1 LKITLFQE
9 PARYRPYLFLTSVL
23 SFNAPDSKN
32 SEPNLSRVRPLTDG
46 TTTIEAPTPLPLRQ
60 VIRDELATVRKNRA
74 DLMVPRGHPGIHLIV
89 LAGCVLVNLAF
100 FLSWLDYFGLF
111 IAASFYLN
119 MYYFITLII
128 PTNFKKPGVP
138 SADLSRLRTWLK
150 EIGITT
156 GTSQFTRLF
165 INTLFMNSR
174 ALSLGIGLIFTIDI
188 VFTVVHYSE
197 GLPLRTAVF
206 VITQCAIIV
215 LFYLLVWKMEPFST
229 TYVKKVEQAKRH
241 LHRRNLPPRFV
252 TAVFLFGF
260 MIAIFLFLTTIIYLP
275 GVTLKAFLNQ
285 SELTQLGHLFS
296 LIAILAFSQY
306 FIIRYIHGITSR
318 TMAERLF
325 DFKENTLQDLLDAE
339 NKTPSGDPDPGEN
352 PLETGSLLL
361 ESKIFIV
368 KRSTFAGMFPV
379 FVVDLDF
386 SVLMDSSTMTAIRG
400 YIIERNQ

>member
-1 LKITLFQE
+1 
-9 PARYRPYLFLTSVL
+9 
-23 SFNAPDSKN
+23 
-32 SEPNLSRVRPLTDG
+32 
-46 TTTIEAPTPLPLRQ
+46 
-60 VIRDELATVRKNRA
+60 
-74 DLMVPRGHPGIHLIV
+74 MVPRGYPGIHLIV
-89 LAGCVLVNLAF
+89 LAGCVLVNIAF
-100 FLSWLDYFGLF
+100 FLSSLDYFGLF

-128 PTNFKKPGVP
+128 PTNFKKSSVP
-138 SADLSRLRTWLK
+138 AAGLSRLRTWLK

-188 VFTVVHYSE
+188 VFTLVHYSE
-197 GLPLRTAVF
+197 GLPLHTAVI

-215 LFYLLVWKMEPFST
+215 IFYLLVWKMEPFST

-241 LHRRNLPPRFV
+241 LRRRNLPPRFV
-252 TAVFLFGF
+252 AAVFLFGF
-260 MIAIFLFLTTIIYLP
+260 MLAIFLFLTTIIYLP

-296 LIAILAFSQY
+296 LIALLAFSQY

-339 NKTPSGDPDPGEN
+339 DTPPPGESDPGEN
-352 PLETGSLLL
+352 PPDTGSLLL
-361 ESKIFIV
+361 ESRIFIV
-368 KRSTFAGMFPV
+368 KRKTFAGMFPV
-379 FVVDLDF
+379 FVVDLDV
-386 SVLMDSSTMTAIRG
+386 SVLMDTTTMTAISG
-400 YIIERNQ
+400 YIVEKQQ

>member
-1 LKITLFQE
+1 MLRTAKIVN
-9 PARYRPYLFLTSVL
+9 RISH
-23 SFNAPDSKN
+23 
-32 SEPNLSRVRPLTDG
+32 RVRPLTDG
-46 TTTIEAPTPLPLRQ
+46 TTTTEAPTTLPLRQ
-60 VIRDELATVRKNRA
+60 LIRDELTSVQKSRA
-74 DLMVPRGHPGIHLIV
+74 DLMVPQGYPGIHLIV
-89 LAGCVLVNLAF
+89 LAGCVLVNFAF
-100 FLSWLDYFGLF
+100 FLSRLDYFGLF

-128 PTNFKKPGVP
+128 PTNFEKSSVP
-138 SADLSRLRTWLK
+138 SSDLSRLRTWLK

-188 VFTVVHYSE
+188 VFTLVHYTE
-197 GLPLRTAVF
+197 GLPLRTAVI

-215 LFYLLVWKMEPFST
+215 TFYLLVWKMEPFST
-229 TYVKKVEQAKRH
+229 TYVKKVELAKRH
-241 LHRRNLPPRFV
+241 LRSRNLPPRFI

-260 MIAIFLFLTTIIYLP
+260 MLAIFLFLTTIIYLP

-296 LIAILAFSQY
+296 LIALLAFSQY

-339 NKTPSGDPDPGEN
+339 DTPPSGGSDPGEN

-368 KRSTFAGMFPV
+368 KRKTFVGMFPV

-386 SVLMDSSTMTAIRG
+386 SVLMDTTTMTAIRG
-400 YIIERNQ
+400 YIVEKQQ